1 MNESSLLVLKAL
13 EKDYKDAREIA
24 RRAGVSYDS
33 VMSAL
38 KGLEEAGYAV
48 LEREVEEKPALTG
61 EGSLYA
67 KNGLPERRLYDAVVA
82 KALPLDEAVKKAGL
96 SEKEKGIALQW
107 AKRNGWVEFARVN
120 SAQQLKALKA
130 PLSKIEEALSDV
142 SKADAESLNILVSR
156 GLVSLAKEKKFKARV
171 TPAGEQAAKE
181 TKAKATQLTAEDLKS
196 GA

>member
-38 KGLEEAGYAV
+38 KGLEEAGYAA

-96 SEKEKGIALQW
+96 SEKEKGI
-107 AKRNGWVEFARVN
+107 
-120 SAQQLKALKA
+120 
-130 PLSKIEEALSDV
+130 
-142 SKADAESLNILVSR
+142 
-156 GLVSLAKEKKFKARV
+156 
-171 TPAGEQAAKE
+171 
-181 TKAKATQLTAEDLKS
+181 
-196 GA
+196 